1 MESSKASSP
10 TLLAWLELAVTH
22 ISAPEIAVIACNIA
36 AYVLGDAFPGNFY
49 LWIVIAAC
57 DTIIVFAHGAYLEAK
72 PNTEKGP
79 WYTPTPIVLR
89 LSTTVALFIVS
100 AEGNN
105 SAIVIYAWYVLTMA
119 AICHAF
125 FCVLLT
131 LHATDESWLA
141 NTNGRVGTPNWFSIG
156 RMALSV
162 LVPHIFVARPF
173 GAISGI
179 VATIIMGVAIMT
191 DAADGYL
198 ARKLGQTTK
207 AGKALDPLGDKI
219 IFYPMVVAYILATNS
234 TLYAPGI
241 INQSIFYVC
250 IAITFARDAIF
261 FIWFVRNYAKL
272 PTGSGAS
279 IVDKIRMATI
289 CVWLGTAT
297 LSLAAPVIHKRL
309 ARANYIVMI
318 IIAAMSLVSTVYD
331 TRRIRALTQAS
342 DSRRNK

>member
-1 MESSKASSP
+1 MESKVSSP
-10 TLLAWLELAVTH
+10 ALLAWLELAITH
-22 ISAPEIAVIACNIA
+22 ISAPEITVIACNIA
-36 AYVLGDAFPGNFY
+36 AYILGDSFPGNFY
-49 LWIVIAAC
+49 LWAVIAIC
-57 DTIIVFAHGAYLEAK
+57 DTIMIFAHGAYLQAK

-141 NTNGRVGTPNWFSIG
+141 NTNGRVGTPNWISIG

-162 LVPHIFVARPF
+162 LVPHIFVAQPF

-219 IFYPMVVAYILATNS
+219 IFYPMVVAYILATNA

-241 INQSIFYVC
+241 INRSIFYMC
-250 IAITFARDAIF
+250 IIITFARDVIF

-272 PTGSGAS
+272 PTGNGAS
-279 IVDKIRMATI
+279 IVDKMRMATI

-297 LSLAAPVIHKRL
+297 LSLAVPVIHERL
-309 ARANYIVMI
+309 ARANYIIMI
-318 IIAAMSLVSTVYD
+318 VIAIMSLVSIIYD
-331 TRRIRALTQAS
+331 IRRIRASTGE
-342 DSRRNK
+342 RPKEE